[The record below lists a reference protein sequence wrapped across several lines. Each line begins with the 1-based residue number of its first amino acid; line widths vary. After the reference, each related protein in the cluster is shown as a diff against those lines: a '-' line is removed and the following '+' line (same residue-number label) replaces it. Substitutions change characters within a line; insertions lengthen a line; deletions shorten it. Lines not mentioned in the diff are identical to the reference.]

1 MNTDNF
7 TLILFFIIIMFILYK
22 YNDIS
27 EGIRNTSYFDNDANY
42 QYVMDIE
49 KNKTCGSFN
58 CQNNNNQD
66 QEILLVG
73 KDSNDNHI
81 FQHNNQLYTIINDKL
96 VLHNDDDENNKI
108 LYFEY
113 PTKVPANLSDL
124 TLKVK
129 MFFDGYNYVGVLS
142 NNYYNQEYLL
152 YEKPYKLDDTMDDK
166 LYYYILVK
174 ILNGKYTKM
183 FELPPRQK
191 ILPEEY
197 IWASYG
203 SFQIGPLLFN

>member
-1 MNTDNF
+1 
-7 TLILFFIIIMFILYK
+7 MFILYK

-27 EGIRNTSYFDNDANY
+27 EGIRNTLYFDNDANY

-49 KNKTCGSFN
+49 KKKDCGSFN
-58 CQNNNNQD
+58 CKNNNQ
-66 QEILLVG
+66 EELLLVG
-73 KDSNDNHI
+73 KDSNDKHI
-81 FQHNNQLYTIINDKL
+81 FEHKDKLYTNVNDKL
-96 VLHNDDDENNKI
+96 ILHTTNENNKI
-108 LYFEY
+108 SYLEF
-113 PTKVPANLSDL
+113 PRKVPANLSDL
-124 TLKVK
+124 TLKVR
-129 MFFDGYNYVGVLS
+129 MYFDGYNYAGFLS

-152 YEKPYKLDDTMDDK
+152 YEKPYDLNDSMDDK

-174 ILNGKYTKM
+174 IINGKYTKM

-197 IWASYG
+197 IWASFG

>member
-1 MNTDNF
+1 MPDNF

-183 FELPPRQK
+183 FELQPRQK